1 MSRINTPRARQP
13 AHLPTVAPRLERRIG
28 FAALLALL
36 ALASGCAEDPNFAER
51 PGFDEY
57 FSEHPPMPRAA
68 NRAERELLERYR
80 PQLRVPGSASGP
92 IDFYRDYIAHGTLEA
107 NGQRWSEVDRDL
119 LAAHVE
125 DPEAVFRHQPPRQPD
140 PQPTAY
146 GRVHYRELE
155 PFGELTFLQWHF
167 VFRFS
172 GLPFELPLLQEAAA
186 QMVAKP
192 RDWHQLDHYTAATLV
207 LGPNGTPLGAV
218 LQQHNYLRAYWFG
231 RDLSAPPDGRL
242 QLAAALRSNE
252 LYPWHGEQ
260 RRHRAVRF
268 LEADNVEWLATGA
281 GEAPWSSSH
290 DITVAGEPVDYALE
304 YLRET
309 DPFYRFHGHLG
320 ERRRLPGR
328 DGPPGA
334 DYNTLPAFQD
344 PLLQFC
350 AFRWPEPG
358 ERERLSALQTLLATP
373 SNERVREQLMNDCRR
388 FVAKSIG
395 YNASDLDDG
404 YAR

>member
-1 MSRINTPRARQP
+1 MRHSVVPAYRLTATPIPKRC
-13 AHLPTVAPRLERRIG
+13 VII
-28 FAALLALL
+28 AALLALVT
-36 ALASGCAEDPNFAER
+36 GCAEDPSFAQR

-57 FSEHPPMPRAA
+57 FAEHPPMPRSA

-80 PQLRVPGSASGP
+80 PHLRVPGSAAGP
-92 IDFYRDYIAHGTLEA
+92 IDFYRDYVPHGTLEA
-107 NGQRWSEVDRDL
+107 NGQRWFEVDREL
-119 LAAHVE
+119 LAAHVD
-125 DPEAVFRHQPPRQPD
+125 DPEAVFRHEPPRQPD

-172 GLPFELPLLQEAAA
+172 GLPFELPLLQEAMA
-186 QMVAKP
+186 QMVSNP

-207 LGPNGTPLGAV
+207 LGPEGTPLGIM
-218 LQQHNYLRAYWFG
+218 LQQHNHVRAYWFG
-231 RDLSAPPDGRL
+231 RDPPLPPDGRL
-242 QLAAALRSNE
+242 RLAAALRSNE
-252 LYPWHGEQ
+252 LYPWDGEGE
-260 RRHRAVRF
+260 RHRVVRF
-268 LEADNVEWLATGA
+268 LEADNVAWLATGE
-281 GEAPWSSSH
+281 GEAPWDAAH
-290 DITVAGEPVDYALE
+290 DVTIEGKPVDYQLE

-309 DPFYRFHGHLG
+309 DPFYRFQGRLG

-350 AFRWPEPG
+350 AFRWPAPG
-358 ERERLSALQTLLATP
+358 ERERLSALQTLLAMP
-373 SNERVREQLMNDCRR
+373 QNERARRELMADCRR
-388 FVAKSIG
+388 FIAKSIG
-395 YNASDLDDG
+395 YNASDLHDG
-404 YAR
+404 HAR

>member
-1 MSRINTPRARQP
+1 MMRRS
-13 AHLPTVAPRLERRIG
+13 VAATLV
-28 FAALLALL
+28 ALLALTG
-36 ALASGCAEDPNFAER
+36 GCTEDPSFAER

-57 FSEHPPMPRAA
+57 FSEHPPMPRSA

-80 PQLRVPGSASGP
+80 PHLRVPGSAPGP
-92 IDFYRDYIAHGTLEA
+92 IDFYRDYIAHGTLKA
-107 NGQRWSEVDRDL
+107 NGRRWSEVDRDL

-125 DPEAVFRHQPPRQPD
+125 NPDAVFRHQPPRQPD

-146 GRVHYRELE
+146 GRVHYREFE

-172 GLPFELPLLQEAAA
+172 GLPFDLPLLQEATA
-186 QMVAKP
+186 QMLAKP

-218 LQQHNYLRAYWFG
+218 LQHHNYLQAYWFG
-231 RDLSAPPDGRL
+231 RDLPAPPDGRL

-252 LYPWHGEQ
+252 LYPWRGE
-260 RRHRAVRF
+260 RERHRAVRF
-268 LEADNVEWLATGA
+268 LEAGNVEWLTTGA
-281 GEAPWSSSH
+281 GEMPWSASH
-290 DITVAGEPVDYALE
+290 DVTIEGKAVDYELE
-304 YLRET
+304 YLRES

-350 AFRWPEPG
+350 AFRWPAPG
-358 ERERLSALQTLLATP
+358 ERERLSALETLLATP
-373 SNERVREQLMNDCRR
+373 GNERARGELMADCRR
-388 FVAKSIG
+388 FIAKSIG
-395 YNASDLDDG
+395 YNASDFDDG